1 MGWKILLE
9 SIFVGVGGFRDVKD
23 SRSLVGSA
31 EIVLVGAEMD
41 VDSKGALAVLRLVLM
56 VPRVERV
63 RVDIVGT
70 TSTVADSLVTLI
82 YECQLYI
89 LTLGEVA
96 TYETFWDRLTVRIEI
111 LRVTAG
117 AFVVWGRV
125 SVVEVGTE
133 VTTSLSDVVT
143 WLSDVVTWL
152 SDVVTS
158 LTEVTASLTDV
169 VASLIE
175 VTDSLIEVIASLAEV
190 VTSLTE
196 AASPAEVV
204 NSLTEVTA
212 SPAEVITSLIETVT
226 NWVGEVHVVF
236 VVVVRR

>member
-1 MGWKILLE
+1 MEMGWKILLE

-143 WLSDVVTWL
+143 WLSDVVT
-152 SDVVTS
+152 S

>member
-143 WLSDVVTWL
+143 WLSDVVT
-152 SDVVTS
+152 S